1 MAVDN
6 DLYNAPDAWWR
17 DDQPFATL
25 KEFTPA
31 RFRYFHTVLTERLRM
46 DLTGLKVLDVGCGGG
61 LLAEQF
67 AAVGCRVTGI
77 DPSKES
83 LAAATAHA
91 RESGLEIEYRHG
103 VAERLPFADGAFDLV
118 YCCDTLEHVTSPDQA
133 VGEAVRVLRP
143 GGHYLYDTINRTF
156 RSWLVMIKMAQD
168 WKSVSFA
175 PRNLHD
181 WKQFIKPAEL
191 HALFAK
197 HGLTNR
203 DLVGFGSSR
212 PQREVLRLLRSRARG
227 EISYG
232 ELGRQ
237 FALAHNT
244 DTSIIYAGYAHK
256 AEGETHAGR

>member
-31 RFRYFHTVLTERLRM
+31 RFDYFHTVLTRRLHL
-46 DLTGLKVLDVGCGGG
+46 DLDGLRVLDVGCGGG
-61 LLAEQF
+61 LLAERF
-67 AAVGCRVTGI
+67 AAAGCRVTGL

-91 RESGLEIEYRHG
+91 AESGLEIEYRHG
-103 VAERLPFADGAFDLV
+103 VAERLPFPDGSFDLV
-118 YCCDTLEHVTSPDQA
+118 YCCDTLEHVTDPDQA

-143 GGHYLYDTINRTF
+143 GGYYLYDTINRTF

-168 WKSVSFA
+168 WRSVSFA

-181 WKQFIKPAEL
+181 WKQFIKPTEL

-197 HGLTNR
+197 HGLGNQ

-212 PQREVLRLLRSRARG
+212 SQREVLRLLRRRARG

-244 DTSIIYAGYAHK
+244 DTSIIYAGYARK
-256 AEGETHAGR
+256 AEGNTHAGH